1 MSFFLRTRKPDGL
14 VLFFGDLQSNFVSLE
29 LHQGHLG
36 IRTKFCDPGV
46 YRLTNSDM
54 YANGEQHFIHI
65 VRNNNEFKFDTDSS
79 QFTESVSSNCEF
91 PASHLMFGGVTP
103 VNPGR
108 RRRETVT
115 VPGKDVTDF
124 TDTTKFKGTIQDAR
138 LNGVSLEFY
147 PLADTTLSDIPTL
160 QVTSPIGL
168 EENEKSSEM
177 CAILTPCEN
186 NSTCHDVFFDD
197 YR

>member
-14 VLFFGDLQSNFVSLE
+14 VVFFGDLQSSFVSLE
-29 LHQGHLG
+29 LHQGQLG
-36 IRTKFCDPGV
+36 IRTKFCDLGE
-46 YRLTNSDM
+46 YRLTSSDM
-54 YANGEQHFIHI
+54 FANGEQHFIHLL
-65 VRNNNEFKFDTDSS
+65 RSNNEFKFTADTS
-79 QFTESVSSNCEF
+79 QFTQTVPLNCEF
-91 PASHLMFGGVTP
+91 PASHLMFGGITP
-103 VNPGR
+103 VSSGR

-124 TDTTKFKGTIQDAR
+124 SDTTKFKGTIQDAR

-147 PLADTTLSDIPTL
+147 PLADTTLSDLPKL
-160 QVTSPIGL
+160 SVTSPVGL

-177 CAILTPCEN
+177 CTLLAPCEN